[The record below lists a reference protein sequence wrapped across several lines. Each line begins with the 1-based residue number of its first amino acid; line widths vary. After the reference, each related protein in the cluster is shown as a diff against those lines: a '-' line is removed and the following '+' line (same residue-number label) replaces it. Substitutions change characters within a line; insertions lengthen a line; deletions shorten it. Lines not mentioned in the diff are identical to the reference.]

1 MGDSGGTLHTY
12 RPGHR
17 RRSVRVLRHPVLYP
31 ERGIPVRTPQELWAA
46 LLAAGTRS
54 HDTPTVR
61 AGFAEGADLV
71 AEFRIVGRA
80 ARSLFGR
87 HHQEC
92 EEFQVRMWFDV
103 ADHQVSSV
111 DHVSE
116 FTLTLGDPPRRRN
129 TSWADGQL
137 SKRYV
142 AYAWTRTPEGRRT
155 FSETTR
161 FDSGVL
167 KRSLQ
172 SVTLAHGWSW
182 RPLIV
187 PPGKG

>member
-1 MGDSGGTLHTY
+1 
-12 RPGHR
+12 
-17 RRSVRVLRHPVLYP
+17 LYP
-31 ERGIPVRTPQELWAA
+31 EQGVPVRTPQELWAA
-46 LLAAGTRS
+46 LLAVGSPSQDA
-54 HDTPTVR
+54 PTVR
-61 AGFAEGADLV
+61 PGFAEGADLV
-71 AEFRIVGRA
+71 AEFRIAGRA
-80 ARSLFGR
+80 VRSLFGR

-103 ADHQVSSV
+103 ADHEVGSV

-116 FTLTLGDPPRRRN
+116 FTLTLSDPPRRRT
-129 TSWADGQL
+129 TSWGDGQL

-142 AYAWTRTPEGRRT
+142 AYEWTRTPEGRRT

-167 KRSLQ
+167 KWSLQ

-182 RPLIV
+182 RPLTRS
-187 PPGKG
+187 PRKG